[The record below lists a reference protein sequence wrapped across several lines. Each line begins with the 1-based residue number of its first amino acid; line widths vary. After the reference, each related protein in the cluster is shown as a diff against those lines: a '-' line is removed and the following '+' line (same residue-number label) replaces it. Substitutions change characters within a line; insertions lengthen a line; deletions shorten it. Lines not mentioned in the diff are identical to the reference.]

1 MAGVKELSDVLKFV
15 CATASAVA
23 EAAKDGKV
31 SLGDATALVP
41 LLYKLPSAVDGWD
54 KLPGEVADLD
64 DAELQDLLLLVK
76 QELDLPN
83 DKLEE
88 AAEEALGIALQLYA
102 LVKKLQA

>member
-1 MAGVKELSDVLKFV
+1 MAGVKELSDVVKFV

-41 LLYKLPSAVDGWD
+41 LLYKLPSAVDGFD
-54 KLPGEVADLD
+54 KIPGEVADLD

-76 QELDLPN
+76 NELNLPN
-83 DKLEE
+83 HKLEE
-88 AAEEALGIALQLYA
+88 AVEDALGIALQLYA